1 LVERT
6 FVMIKPDGVAKG
18 LVDEIIG
25 RIERAGLSVVSK
37 RRLKLS
43 RELAE
48 ELYSIH
54 RGKEFFEQLVNH
66 VLSGDVVAMIVEGD
80 RAVARM
86 REIMGATDPAKAK
99 KGTIRGDFGSSITQ
113 NIIHGADSIESARRE
128 IPIFFK

>member
-1 LVERT
+1 
-6 FVMIKPDGVAKG
+6 MIKPDGVAKG